1 MLAGGIIVALVYGL
15 EAGFFNRFIN
25 KGVKAAIFILPVM
38 IMISCVQNGPE
49 PIVLNKDNCAFCK
62 MSISDGHFGAE
73 LVTKKGRILKFD
85 DISCLMGFKEENPDK
100 EAQRHYVHYFLGNN
114 ELIPA
119 ESAFYIKGGTIKSP
133 MSGNIAAFK
142 TEAEAIE
149 FMAKLHAEKREWNS
163 LNQ

>member
-1 MLAGGIIVALVYGL
+1 
-15 EAGFFNRFIN
+15 
-25 KGVKAAIFILPVM
+25 
-38 IMISCVQNGPE
+38 
-49 PIVLNKDNCAFCK
+49 